1 MWRWPVVARKRD
13 AWNAAKQKV
22 YAIHAKLIALAASK
36 WADPGLNPTLWE
48 AVQKAKKANVPS
60 ENIERAIKRGSG
72 QDKDAAEILSITYE
86 WYAPG
91 WVALLV
97 TTLTDNKNRT
107 ASEMRHIFSKYGGNL
122 GEPGSVAY
130 QFEKKG
136 IFMID
141 TSKYNASELEEMIF
155 ETAAEDFF
163 EEDGMMKI
171 LTDISDFWVVMKFF
185 EEKNIPLEFAEI
197 DAIPSTLLDITDFD
211 QALKIIKLLDAL
223 EEDEDVQK
231 VSANMNI
238 APELQQEVHE
248 FIEKN
253 SFKT

>member
-22 YAIHAKLIALAASK
+22 YAIHAKLIALAAAK

-91 WVALLV
+91 WVALL
-97 TTLTDNKNRT
+97 TDNKNRT

-122 GEPGSVAY
+122 WEPGSVAY

-136 IFMID
+136 MFMID
-141 TSKYNASELEEMIF
+141 LSKYDASELEEMIF
-155 ETAAEDFF
+155 ETAVEDFF

-171 LTDISDFWVVMKFF
+171 LTDSTDFWEVSKFF
-185 EEKNIPLEFAEI
+185 EEKNITLEFAEI
-197 DAIPSTLLDITDFD
+197 DAIPSTTIDITDFD
-211 QALKIIKLLDAL
+211 QALKITKLFDAL
-223 EEDEDVQK
+223 DEDEDVQK

-238 APELQQEVHE
+238 SPELQQEVHE